1 MKKKK
6 EDRFDV
12 IVIGAGVVGCSI
24 ARELSRFKVKVAVL
38 EKERDVGWG
47 SSCRNSGVIHTGF
60 NNKPGTLMAKYC
72 VEGNQKFHNIAQ
84 ELDVPFKKT
93 GKLVVAKKN
102 NEITELKK
110 LKKQGELNGVK
121 NLEIIGEQEIKK
133 LESNVR
139 GVAAL
144 LSPETAITSPYLY
157 TIALAENALKNGVR
171 FYLNTEVKN
180 IEKKANG
187 DFLLKTTNKQ
197 FITDYLINSTGVYS
211 DEIAR
216 MAGIDRYRIY
226 PCRGEYYVLDKNAS
240 SLMNHLIYPV
250 PHIEEGGLGIHLT
263 PTVDGNV
270 LIGPSNEY
278 IDINKRNDYA
288 VTMEVL
294 SKLCKEAQEFLPAIS
309 PGYFIRNYAGIR
321 SKQTPP
327 SQGGYKDY
335 VLEESKEVPNMIN
348 LIGIE
353 SPGLTAAN
361 PIAKKVVSM
370 INKKEILSPNHTFDP
385 FRKGI
390 LRFEEQDDETKREL
404 IEQNSDYGEIIC
416 RCEQVT
422 KKEVLEAI
430 DNPLGARS
438 LISIKYRSRAM
449 MGRCQGGYCQSRI
462 LELLKEKYDYSWNDF
477 LLKGPGSYMLTGNRS
492 NGEPVYDK

>member
-1 MKKKK
+1 MNKDK
-6 EDRFDV
+6 ENHFDV
-12 IVIGAGVVGCSI
+12 IIIGAGVVGCSI
-24 ARELSRFKVKVAVL
+24 ARELSRFKVRVAVL
-38 EKERDVGWG
+38 EKESDVGWG

-60 NNKPGTLMAKYC
+60 NNKTGTLMARYC
-72 VEGNQKFHNIAQ
+72 VEGNQGFQNIAR
-84 ELDVPFKKT
+84 ELNVPFKKS
-93 GKLVVAKKN
+93 GKLVVAKDN
-102 NEITELKK
+102 SEIAELKR
-110 LKKQGELNGVK
+110 LKKQGELNGVN
-121 NLEIIGEQEIKK
+121 NLDIIGEKEIRE
-133 LESNVR
+133 LEPNIQ
-139 GVAAL
+139 GIAAL
-144 LSPETAITSPYLY
+144 LSPETAITSPYIY

-180 IEKKANG
+180 IKKKANG
-187 DFLLKTTNKQ
+187 KFVLKNKNTDFRA
-197 FITDYLINSTGVYS
+197 DYLINSTGVYS
-211 DEIAR
+211 GEIAR

-309 PGYFIRNYAGIR
+309 PRDFIRNYAGIR
-321 SKQTPP
+321 SKQTSPL
-327 SQGGYKDY
+327 QGGYKDY
-335 VLEESKEVPNMIN
+335 TIEESEEAPNMIN

-353 SPGLTAAN
+353 SPGLTSAY
-361 PIAKKVVSM
+361 PIAKKVVTM
-370 INKKEILSPNHTFDP
+370 IDKKEKLSTNTDFNPY
-385 FRKGI
+385 REGI
-390 LRFEEQDDETKREL
+390 LRFEEQDEETKRKL
-404 IEQNSDYGEIIC
+404 IEQDPDYGEIIC

-422 KKEVLEAI
+422 KKEILQAI
-430 DNPLGARS
+430 DNPLEARS

-449 MGRCQGGYCQSRI
+449 MGRCQGGYCQTRI
-462 LELLKEKYDYSWNDF
+462 MELLKEKYGYTWNDF
-477 LLKGPGSYMLTGNRS
+477 LLRGTESYMLTGNRS
-492 NGEPVYDK
+492 NGVKAYD

>member
-1 MKKKK
+1 MNKNT
-6 EDRFDV
+6 DNHFDV

-24 ARELSRFKVKVAVL
+24 ARELSRFKVRVAVL
-38 EKERDVGWG
+38 EKESDVGWG
-47 SSCRNSGVIHTGF
+47 SSCRNSGVIHAGF
-60 NNKPGTLMAKYC
+60 NNKTGTLMAKYC
-72 VEGNQKFHNIAQ
+72 VEGNQGFSRIAQ

-93 GKLVVAKKN
+93 GKLVVAKN
-102 NEITELKK
+102 SHEIAGLKK

-121 NLEIIGEQEIKK
+121 NLDIISEQEIKK
-133 LESNVR
+133 LEPNVR

-144 LSPETAITSPYLY
+144 LSPETAITSPYIY
-157 TIALAENALKNGVR
+157 TIALAENALKNGVQ
-171 FYLNTEVKN
+171 FYLNAKVEN
-180 IEKKANG
+180 IEKKTNG
-187 DFLLKTTNKQ
+187 EFLLSTSNKQ
-197 FITDYLINSTGVYS
+197 FLTNYVINSTGVYC

-216 MAGIDRYRIY
+216 MASVDRYRIY

-250 PHIEEGGLGIHLT
+250 PHINEGGLGIHLT

-278 IDINKRNDYA
+278 IDIHKRNNYA
-288 VTMEVL
+288 VSMEVL

-309 PGYFIRNYAGIR
+309 PKYFIRNYAGIR

-335 VLEESKEVPNMIN
+335 VIEESEEAPNMIN

-353 SPGLTAAN
+353 SPGLTAAY
-361 PIAKKVVSM
+361 PIAQKLVTM
-370 INKKEILSPNHTFDP
+370 IDKKERLSPNPDFNPH
-385 FRKGI
+385 RKGI
-390 LRFEEQDDETKREL
+390 MRFEEQNEETKRKL
-404 IEQNSDYGEIIC
+404 IEQDPDYGEVIC

-422 KKEVLEAI
+422 KKEILEAI

-449 MGRCQGGYCQSRI
+449 MGRCQGGYCQTRI
-462 LELLKEKYDYSWNDF
+462 MELLKERYNYQWNDF
-477 LLKGPGSYMLTGNRS
+477 HLRGSESYMLTGNRS
-492 NGEPVYDK
+492 NGVSVL

>member
-1 MKKKK
+1 MKKNT

-38 EKERDVGWG
+38 EKESDVGWG
-47 SSCRNSGVIHTGF
+47 SSCRNSGVIHAGF

-72 VEGNQKFHNIAQ
+72 VEGNQKFHSIAQ

-102 NEITELKK
+102 NEITGLKK
-110 LKKQGELNGVK
+110 LKRQGELNGVK
-121 NLEIIGEQEIKK
+121 NLEIIGEEEIKK
-133 LESNVR
+133 LEPNVR

-171 FYLNTEVKN
+171 FYLNTEVEN
-180 IEKKANG
+180 IKKKTSG
-187 DFLLKTTNKQ
+187 EFFLKTQNKQ
-197 FITDYLINSTGVYS
+197 FIADYLINSTGVYC

-294 SKLCKEAQEFLPAIS
+294 FKLCKEAQEFLPAIS
-309 PGYFIRNYAGIR
+309 PRYFIRNYAGIR

-335 VLEESKEVPNMIN
+335 VIEESEEAPNMIN

-353 SPGLTAAN
+353 SPGLTAAY

-370 INKKEILSPNHTFDP
+370 IDQKERLSHNHDFDP
-385 FRKGI
+385 FRRGI
-390 LRFEEQDDETKREL
+390 LRFEEQDDETKKEL
-404 IEQNSDYGEIIC
+404 VEENSDYGEVIC

-422 KKEVLEAI
+422 KKEILEAI

-449 MGRCQGGYCQSRI
+449 MGRCQGGYCQTRI
-462 LELLKEKYDYSWNDF
+462 LELLKEKYNYNWNDF
-477 LLKGPGSYMLTGNRS
+477 LLRGSGSYMLTGNRS
-492 NGEPVYDK
+492 NGEPGI

>member
-1 MKKKK
+1 MKKNT

-38 EKERDVGWG
+38 EKESDVGWG
-47 SSCRNSGVIHTGF
+47 SSCRNSGVIHAGF

-72 VEGNQKFHNIAQ
+72 VEGNQKFHSIAQ

-102 NEITELKK
+102 NEITGLKK
-110 LKKQGELNGVK
+110 LKRQGELNGVK

-133 LESNVR
+133 LEPNVR

-171 FYLNTEVKN
+171 FYLNTEVEN
-180 IEKKANG
+180 IKKKTSG
-187 DFLLKTTNKQ
+187 EFFLKTQNKQ
-197 FITDYLINSTGVYS
+197 FIADYLINSTGVYC

-216 MAGIDRYRIY
+216 MAGIDCYRIY

-294 SKLCKEAQEFLPAIS
+294 FKLCKEAQEFLPAIS
-309 PGYFIRNYAGIR
+309 PRYFIRNYAGIR

-335 VLEESKEVPNMIN
+335 VIEESEEAPNMIS

-353 SPGLTAAN
+353 SPGLTAAY

-370 INKKEILSPNHTFDP
+370 IDQKEKLTPNPHFNP
-385 FRKGI
+385 YRKGI
-390 LRFEEQDDETKREL
+390 LRFEEQDDETKKEL
-404 IEQNSDYGEIIC
+404 VEENSDYGEVIC

-422 KKEVLEAI
+422 KKEILEAI

-449 MGRCQGGYCQSRI
+449 MGRCQGGYCQTRI
-462 LELLKEKYDYSWNDF
+462 LELLKEKYNYNWNDF
-477 LLKGPGSYMLTGNRS
+477 LLRGSGSYMLTGNRS
-492 NGEPVYDK
+492 NGEPGI

>member
-1 MKKKK
+1 MKKNT

-38 EKERDVGWG
+38 EKESDVGWG
-47 SSCRNSGVIHTGF
+47 SSCRNSGVIHAGF

-72 VEGNQKFHNIAQ
+72 VEGNQKFHSIAQ

-102 NEITELKK
+102 NEITGLKK
-110 LKKQGELNGVK
+110 LKRQGELNGVK

-133 LESNVR
+133 LEPNVR

-171 FYLNTEVKN
+171 FYLNTEVEN
-180 IEKKANG
+180 IKKKTSG
-187 DFLLKTTNKQ
+187 EFFLKTQNKQ
-197 FITDYLINSTGVYS
+197 FIADYLINSTGVYC

-294 SKLCKEAQEFLPAIS
+294 FKLCKEAQEFLPAIS
-309 PGYFIRNYAGIR
+309 PRYFIRNYAGIR

-335 VLEESKEVPNMIN
+335 VIEESEEAPNMIS

-353 SPGLTAAN
+353 SPGLTAAY

-370 INKKEILSPNHTFDP
+370 IDQKEKLTPNPHFNP
-385 FRKGI
+385 YRKGI
-390 LRFEEQDDETKREL
+390 LRFEEQDDETKKEL
-404 IEQNSDYGEIIC
+404 VEENSDYGEVIC

-422 KKEVLEAI
+422 KKEILEAI

-449 MGRCQGGYCQSRI
+449 MGRCQGGYCQTRI
-462 LELLKEKYDYSWNDF
+462 LELLKEKYNYNWNDF
-477 LLKGPGSYMLTGNRS
+477 LLRGSGSYMLTGNRS
-492 NGEPVYDK
+492 NGEPGI